1 MKSFLVHLASI
12 AVMVHMTFGC
22 SWHHGLAAASAC
34 SHTDSLSSC
43 CVTVEPDSH
52 DESGHDDHD
61 YDAHEH
67 ADHDCDD
74 ESHDE
79 SSLSDSTFDRGD
91 QDSDN
96 NHFCCSDDGC
106 NVIKVVK
113 FKLTLFDSVTQYLGG
128 AEASAILQSFSN
140 RSTIELLLARC
151 LDITPQFCT
160 GKSRCTF
167 TESRFGRWVVA

>member
-22 SWHHGLAAASAC
+22 SWHHGLAAASEC

-61 YDAHEH
+61 GHER

-74 ESHDE
+74 KSHE
-79 SSLSDSTFDRGD
+79 KSSLPDSTFDHGD
-91 QDSDN
+91 QDSDH

-113 FKLTLFDSVTQYLGG
+113 FKFTLFDSLTQYLGG
-128 AEASAILQSFSN
+128 AEASAILQAA
-140 RSTIELLLARC
+140 STGFAIDPFPDCVFFAPNVRAHLILGVQL
-151 LDITPQFCT
+151 I
-160 GKSRCTF
+160 
-167 TESRFGRWVVA
+167 

>member
-113 FKLTLFDSVTQYLGG
+113 YRIKVWTMG
-128 AEASAILQSFSN
+128 
-140 RSTIELLLARC
+140 RC
-151 LDITPQFCT
+151 LTI
-160 GKSRCTF
+160 RL
-167 TESRFGRWVVA
+167 RR